1 MGEGR
6 ASVRVA
12 IPIALAALAAA
23 GCARVVVERVRDED
37 AVGVRFDRPRP
48 YLLRML
54 NERGQCQDALVW
66 LPDESQEY
74 AISVRSGLGTATA
87 SATLANGWNLVA
99 FGEARDSRIPETIE
113 ALSGA
118 LAAGS
123 AAAAPAPGPKGAAAR
138 PSAPGDCAPALYEF
152 TREGGRITGI
162 RRLGP

>member
-1 MGEGR
+1 MGAGR
-6 ASVRVA
+6 AFRVA
-12 IPIALAALAAA
+12 IGIAALAAA
-23 GCARVVVERVRDED
+23 GCARVIVERVRAED

-48 YLLRML
+48 YVLRML
-54 NERGQCQDALVW
+54 NERGECEDALVW

-152 TREGGRITGI
+152 THEGGRITG
-162 RRLGP
+162 